1 MESSLER
8 TFVLVGIRHQF
19 AHLSTGLGH
28 IGSDEGRQCDRSQY
42 GLEMHGEVKVSDMTS
57 RGDIHSQG
65 TLALCR
71 L

>member
-1 MESSLER
+1 
-8 TFVLVGIRHQF
+8 
-19 AHLSTGLGH
+19 LSTGLGH

-42 GLEMHGEVKVSDMTS
+42 GLEMHGEVKMSDMTS
-57 RGDIHSQG
+57 RGDIHAQG